1 MQKVRYIL
9 AIIALAILPLGNS
22 LNATNYYTASQV
34 LDKAA
39 NVLQG
44 SKSVAFTI
52 SGSKS
57 LSGTMKVSGK
67 KFSLSSSAFSSWYD
81 GVSLTTYNASTQE
94 ATIIKPSAQD
104 LTEAN
109 PLSSISGWKSQY
121 KAAFSS
127 KKINGVFVVVL
138 TPKSTSSGVKK
149 AVLTVSK
156 TNFYPKKLVISMNSG
171 GTYTVSVS
179 SIKSL
184 SKVSASEFTFPKNK
198 YKNAEIIDLR

>member
-1 MQKVRYIL
+1 MKKLRYIL
-9 AIIALAILPLGNS
+9 SLIALILLPLGS
-22 LNATNYYTASQV
+22 QVRATNYYTASQV
-34 LDKAA
+34 LDKASHL
-39 NVLQG
+39 LQG
-44 SKSVAFTI
+44 SKQVAFTI

-67 KFSLSSSAFSSWYD
+67 KFSLTSSAFSSWYD
-81 GVSLTTYNASTQE
+81 GASLTTYNASTQE

-109 PLSSISGWKSQY
+109 PLSSLSGWKSQF

-138 TPKSTSSGVKK
+138 TPISSSSGVKK

-156 TNFYPKKLVISMNSG
+156 TNFYPKKLVISMSSG
-171 GTYTVSVS
+171 GTYTVTVS

-184 SKVSASEFTFPKNK
+184 SNTSASQFTFPKSK